1 MTEIEIGANLLTFL
15 TTTVA
20 VIIGYF
26 TSKCMIKIANR
37 VKNGNTQNT

>member
-15 TTTVA
+15 TGLAT

-26 TSKCMIKIANR
+26 TSKCMIKIANK
-37 VKNGNTQNT
+37 VKNGNNTG